1 LLRLCLLALASW
13 AAAAAEYE
21 GGGDSNPYGTDAELE
36 PGDDLLV
43 ETHEGLLEG
52 VTLTAGSGR
61 LVDAWLGVPFA
72 QPPVGPLRFRPPVP
86 AASWE
91 GVRPA
96 QRQPNS
102 CWQVLDEFFGDFDG
116 ATMWNANTP
125 RSEDCLYLSVTR
137 PRPRPSRPAPVL
149 VWIYGG
155 GFYSGTAT
163 LDVYEPSVLAAEGG
177 VIVVAIQYRVAS
189 LGFLQ
194 LDAAPGN
201 VGLLDQVLALR
212 WVQRNIARFG
222 GDPERVTLF
231 GNSAGAV
238 SVSMHLLSPLSA
250 PLFRRAVLQSGSA
263 TNPWAVLSAEEA
275 RRRALRLAE
284 EVDCPRAPA
293 ARALACL
300 RRRVPRRLVN
310 AEFFTTGICEFPFVP
325 VVDGEFLPE
334 DPAEALAAGRFKRA
348 ELLAGSVA
356 EEGNYFLLYY
366 LAEYAN
372 LTVVPSPSRAD
383 FTRHVAA
390 LLPRLS
396 EPARLAVSHEYTDWT
411 RPYAPATLRD
421 GLDKLVGDRQFACGV
436 NDFAAAYAR
445 EGGAVFVYQLR
456 QRAPGSLW
464 PQWTGVLHGDEV
476 AYVFGLPLRAG
487 GSFSREEVTLSKRMI
502 GYWTN
507 FAKTGD
513 PNQSG
518 DQCALD
524 GGASADWPL
533 YEPSGQRYLVLAA
546 KAAV

>member
-1 LLRLCLLALASW
+1 
-13 AAAAAEYE
+13 
-21 GGGDSNPYGTDAELE
+21 
-36 PGDDLLV
+36 
-43 ETHEGLLEG
+43 
-52 VTLTAGSGR
+52 
-61 LVDAWLGVPFA
+61 
-72 QPPVGPLRFRPPVP
+72 
-86 AASWE
+86 
-91 GVRPA
+91 
-96 QRQPNS
+96 
-102 CWQVLDEFFGDFDG
+102 
-116 ATMWNANTP
+116 MWNANTP

-212 WVQRNIARFG
+212 WVRRNIARFG

-300 RRRVPRRLVN
+300 RQTSAERLVN

-372 LTVVPSPSRAD
+372 LTVVPSPSR
-383 FTRHVAA
+383 
-390 LLPRLS
+390 
-396 EPARLAVSHEYTDWT
+396 
-411 RPYAPATLRD
+411 YAPATLRD
-421 GLDKLVGDRQFACGV
+421 GLDKLVGDQQFACGV

-476 AYVFGLPLRAG
+476 AYVFGVPLRAG

-546 KAAV
+546 NTRATGRGLRARQCALWSNLVPPLNSTAFGLSA